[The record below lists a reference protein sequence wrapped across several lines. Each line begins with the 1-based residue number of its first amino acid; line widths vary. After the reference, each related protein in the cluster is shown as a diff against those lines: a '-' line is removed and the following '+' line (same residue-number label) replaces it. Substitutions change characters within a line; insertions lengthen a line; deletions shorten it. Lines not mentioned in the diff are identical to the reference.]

1 MNTNTEN
8 KILGLMA
15 ELERILENEEEK
27 TVEYFNYELIK
38 KLQDSINYKLNEL
51 VQCDDEE
58 PEE

>member
-15 ELERILENEEEK
+15 ELERVLENEEEK

-51 VQCDDEE
+51 VQCDEE
-58 PEE
+58 EAE

>member
-15 ELERILENEEEK
+15 ELERVLENEEEK

-51 VQCDDEE
+51 VKCDKEE
-58 PEE
+58 AE

>member
-15 ELERILENEEEK
+15 ELERILENEEKK

-51 VQCDDEE
+51 VQCDEE
-58 PEE
+58 EAE

>member
-8 KILGLMA
+8 KILRLMA
-15 ELERILENEEEK
+15 ELERVLENEEEK

-38 KLQDSINYKLNEL
+38 KMQDSINYKLNEL

>member
-8 KILGLMA
+8 KIIKLMA
-15 ELERILENEEEK
+15 ELEKVLENAEK
-27 TVEYFNYELIK
+27 FVEYANYETIK

-58 PEE
+58 EPEE